1 MPLDVKEIKQK
12 SVAGVLSY
20 IFRTGFVFLVGIVA
34 TILLGAYLSPE
45 EFGVYFVV
53 TAAIGVLTFISDV
66 GLAATLVQKKDE
78 PTVEELRTTFT
89 VQQALAVVILF
100 IAICLTPFWKTHS
113 HLDRNGLELLYVL
126 SFSFFMASFKTIPS
140 ILLERKL
147 EFSKKVIPEIVES
160 VLFYSIAVYLAA
172 HHWGVRSY
180 TVAVFVRSVAGV
192 VVMYWIQ
199 RWPFGFAWS
208 QTTFSRLIRFGAKFQ
223 LNDLL
228 ARVKDDLF
236 IVALNSFLPLSQMGL
251 IGWAKR
257 WSMYPYQFSVTSVVS
272 IAFPTFSRLQDH
284 PDLLK
289 KALEKVLFFISLL
302 IFPLLT
308 GMALMA
314 IPITTLIPQYQKW
327 QPALPSLAFFCLN
340 IAFAALANP
349 LINTLNAIGKINRT
363 LLLMVIMTLAT
374 WGLTPILIHFYG
386 TVGVSM
392 AAAVVASLS
401 LLVLVEIRKIVSLN
415 FIDAIW
421 RQGFATLVMGSG
433 LWITRFSWM
442 YSWKG
447 MALAIMGGGLVYI
460 FTLMVVGYQRI
471 KGEVTGLL
479 SR

>member
-1 MPLDVKEIKQK
+1 MPLDVKEIKQR

-20 IFRTGFVFLVGIVA
+20 IFRTGFVFLIGIVA
-34 TILLGAYLSPE
+34 TVLLGAYLTVE

-78 PTVEELRTTFT
+78 PTIEELRTTFT
-89 VQQALAVVILF
+89 VQQALAVVIFL
-100 IAICLTPFWKTHS
+100 ITVCLTPFWKTHS
-113 HLDRNGLELLYVL
+113 HLDRSGLELLYVL
-126 SFSFFMASFKTIPS
+126 GFSFFMASFKTIPS

-160 VLFYSIAVYLAA
+160 VLFYGITVYLAA

-180 TVAVFVRSVAGV
+180 TIAVLTRSIAGV
-192 VVMYWIQ
+192 AVMYWIQ

-208 QTTFSRLIRFGAKFQ
+208 RSTFSRLIRFGAKFQ

-228 ARVKDDLF
+228 ARIKDDLF
-236 IVALNSFLPLSQMGL
+236 VVVLNSFLPLSQMGL

-308 GMALMA
+308 GMVLMA
-314 IPITTLIPQYQKW
+314 LPITTLLPQYQKW

-349 LINTLNAIGKINRT
+349 IINTLNAIGKINRT
-363 LLLMVIMTLAT
+363 LLLMIVMTLAT
-374 WGLTPILIHFYG
+374 WGLTPILIHFFG
-386 TVGVSM
+386 TIGVSM
-392 AAAVVASLS
+392 AAAIVASLS
-401 LLVLVEIRKIVSLN
+401 LFVLFEIKKVVSLN
-415 FIDAIW
+415 FVDAIW
-421 RQGFATLVMGSG
+421 RQGLATFIMGSG
-433 LWITRFSWM
+433 LWVTRFWWM
-442 YSWKG
+442 YSWRG
-447 MALAIMGGGLVYI
+447 LVLAIIAGVLLYATTLLCVGFEKVKQEVIGL
-460 FTLMVVGYQRI
+460 FS
-471 KGEVTGLL
+471 K
-479 SR
+479 